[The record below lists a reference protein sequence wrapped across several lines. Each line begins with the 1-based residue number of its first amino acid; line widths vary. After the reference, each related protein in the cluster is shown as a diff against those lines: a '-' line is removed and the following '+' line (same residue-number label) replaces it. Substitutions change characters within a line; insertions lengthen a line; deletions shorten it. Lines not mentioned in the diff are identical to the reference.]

1 MNQPEPP
8 DPVLAPAGTALR
20 PALTLYLDV
29 HRNPEPSGEERRTA
43 GLFADRLAALGLDV
57 TRGVGGHGVV
67 GVLRNGEGPRVY
79 LRAELDALPLEE
91 RTGLPYAA
99 GNGAMH
105 ACGHDLHLAAATG
118 AADLLARAAERW
130 RGTLVV
136 LGQPAEETLTGAR
149 AMLEDG
155 LYERFGRPDVV
166 LAQHAAP
173 LPSGMV
179 AHGTRHAP
187 MTAASTALDVVLH
200 GRGGHAGTPHLAV
213 DPVVTA
219 AAVITRLQTVVS
231 RESSPADQLTLTV
244 GTVRAGT
251 AVNVVP
257 DTAELGIGLRAL
269 TDASLDRALAA
280 VERIVRA
287 ECAASACPREP
298 GITTVSR
305 TPALWGDPSA
315 TRAVRAA
322 HTGLYGSA
330 RVADWP
336 PSLASEDFPLYGGAG
351 AALHGEKDV
360 PLVYWMVGTA
370 SPRQWTAS
378 AGRLPPNHSPL
389 FAPDPRTALPAA
401 INALV
406 VAALSA
412 LAGPETPGRAAPG
425 PKSSRVGRRPAPE
438 PGAGTTPEPC

>member
-1 MNQPEPP
+1 MNQPEPATP
-8 DPVLAPAGTALR
+8 AAPALPHPALAPAGEALR

-43 GLFADRLAALGLDV
+43 ALFADRLAALGLAV

-67 GVLRNGEGPRVY
+67 GVLRNGDGPRVY

-91 RTGLPYAA
+91 RTGLPYAS

-118 AADLLARAAERW
+118 AADVLGRAAGRW
-130 RGTLVV
+130 RGTLVI

-179 AHGTRHAP
+179 AHGTPYAP
-187 MTAASTALDVVLH
+187 MTAASAALDVVLH

-219 AAVITRLQTVVS
+219 AAVITRLQTIVS
-231 RESSPADQLTLTV
+231 RETAPADQLALTV
-244 GTVRAGT
+244 GTLRAGT

-257 DTAELGIGLRAL
+257 DTARLGIGLRAL

-280 VERIVRA
+280 VERVVRA

-298 GITTVSR
+298 EIRTVSR
-305 TPALWGDPSA
+305 APALWGDPAA

-322 HTGLYGSA
+322 HTRLCGSA

-370 SPRQWTAS
+370 SPRQWAAS

-389 FAPDPRTALPAA
+389 FAPDPRTALEPA
-401 INALV
+401 ITALAA
-406 VAALSA
+406 AALSG
-412 LAGPETPGRAAPG
+412 LAGAEDSG
-425 PKSSRVGRRPAPE
+425 PRTDGE
-438 PGAGTTPEPC
+438 

>member
-1 MNQPEPP
+1 MNRSKPLRPA
-8 DPVLAPAGTALR
+8 LASAGQAVR

-29 HRNPEPSGEERRTA
+29 HRSPEVSGEERRTA
-43 GLFADRLAALGLDV
+43 ALFADRLAALGLEV
-57 TRGVGGHGVV
+57 TRGIGGHGVA

-79 LRAELDALPLEE
+79 VRAELDALPLTE
-91 RTGLPYAA
+91 RTGLPYAS

-105 ACGHDLHLAAATG
+105 ACGHDLHLAAAAGT
-118 AADLLARAAERW
+118 ADLLARTAADW

-155 LYERFGRPDVV
+155 LYARFGRPDVV
-166 LAQHAAP
+166 LAQHTAP
-173 LPSGMV
+173 LPAGMV
-179 AHGTRHAP
+179 AHGTP
-187 MTAASTALDVVLH
+187 YGPLTAASSALDVVLH

-219 AAVITRLQTVVS
+219 AAVITRLQTIVS
-231 RESSPADQLTLTV
+231 RESAPADQLTLTV
-244 GTVRAGT
+244 GTLRAGT

-305 TPALWGDPSA
+305 TPALWGDPAA
-315 TRAVRAA
+315 TRAVRDA
-322 HTGLYGSA
+322 HTALHGPE

-336 PSLASEDFPLYGGAG
+336 SSMASEDFPLYGGAG
-351 AALHGEKDV
+351 VALHGEKDV

-370 SPRQWTAS
+370 SPRQWAAA

-389 FAPDPRTALPAA
+389 FAPDVRTALPAA
-401 INALV
+401 ITSLTA
-406 VAALSA
+406 AALDR
-412 LAGPETPGRAAPG
+412 LAVAPGAEPAGRGRALT
-425 PKSSRVGRRPAPE
+425 E
-438 PGAGTTPEPC
+438 

>member
-1 MNQPEPP
+1 MNRPAPLP
-8 DPVLAPAGTALR
+8 SASAVPAVLAPVDRVVR

-29 HRNPEPSGEERRTA
+29 HRTPEVSGEERRTA
-43 GLFADRLAALGLDV
+43 ALLADRLAALGLEV
-57 TRGVGGHGVV
+57 TRGIGGHGVV

-79 LRAELDALPLEE
+79 LRAELDALPLTE
-91 RTGLPYAA
+91 RTGLPYAS

-118 AADLLARAAERW
+118 AAELLARAAAHW

-179 AHGTRHAP
+179 AHGTP
-187 MTAASTALDVVLH
+187 YGPVTAASTALDVVLH

-231 RESSPADQLTLTV
+231 RESSPADQVTLTV
-244 GTVRAGT
+244 GTLRAGT

-269 TDASLDRALAA
+269 TDASLDRALTA

-287 ECAASACPREP
+287 ECAASACPRGPE
-298 GITTVSR
+298 ITTVSR
-305 TPALWGDPSA
+305 TPALWGDTAA
-315 TRAVRAA
+315 TLAVRAA
-322 HTGLYGSA
+322 HTALHGTA
-330 RVADWP
+330 RVVDWP
-336 PSLASEDFPLYGGAG
+336 PSLASEDFPLYGDGG
-351 AALHGEKDV
+351 VTSHGESGV
-360 PLVYWMVGTA
+360 PLVYWMVGA
-370 SPRQWTAS
+370 AGPRQWADS
-378 AGRLPPNHSPL
+378 AGQLPPNHSPL
-389 FAPDPRTALPAA
+389 FAPDVRSALPHA
-401 INALV
+401 ITTLTA
-406 VAALSA
+406 AALDRLGA
-412 LAGPETPGRAAPG
+412 
-425 PKSSRVGRRPAPE
+425 E
-438 PGAGTTPEPC
+438 PV

>member
-1 MNQPEPP
+1 MNQPEPLGAAAASRP
-8 DPVLAPAGTALR
+8 GSLHPVLASAGEALR
-20 PALTLYLDV
+20 PALALYLDV
-29 HRNPEPSGEERRTA
+29 HRTPELSGEERRTA
-43 GLFADRLAALGLDV
+43 GLFADRLADLGLDV
-57 TRGVGGHGVV
+57 TRGIGGHGVV

-91 RTGLPYAA
+91 RTGLPYAS

-105 ACGHDLHLAAATG
+105 ACGHDLHLAAAAG
-118 AADLLARAAERW
+118 AADVLARAAAHW

-173 LPSGMV
+173 LPAGMV
-179 AHGTRHAP
+179 AHGTPYAP
-187 MTAASTALDVVLH
+187 MTAASTALDVVVH

-219 AAVITRLQTVVS
+219 AAVITRLQTIVS
-231 RESSPADQLTLTV
+231 RESAPGDQLTLTV
-244 GTVRAGT
+244 GTLRAGT

-257 DTAELGIGLRAL
+257 ETAELGIGLRAL
-269 TDASLDRALAA
+269 TDSSLDRALAA

-298 GITTVSR
+298 EITIISR
-305 TPALWGDPSA
+305 TPALWGDPAA

-322 HTGLYGSA
+322 HTGLYGAA

-351 AALHGEKDV
+351 AALHGEGEV
-360 PLVYWMVGTA
+360 PLVYWMIGTA

-389 FAPDPRTALPAA
+389 FAPDPRTALPPS
-401 INALV
+401 ITALTA
-406 VAALSA
+406 AALSG
-412 LAGPETPGRAAPG
+412 LTGLDLP
-425 PKSSRVGRRPAPE
+425 S
-438 PGAGTTPEPC
+438 

>member
-1 MNQPEPP
+1 MGPGTASGPGTTATGGAAPGALPEA
-8 DPVLAPAGTALR
+8 VRVALAPAREALR
-20 PALTLYLDV
+20 PALLLYLDV
-29 HRNPEPSGEERRTA
+29 HRAPELSGAESRTA

-67 GVLRNGEGPRVY
+67 GVLRNGEGPRVC
-79 LRAELDALPLEE
+79 LRAELDALPLTE
-91 RTGLPYAA
+91 RTGLPYAS

-118 AADLLARAAERW
+118 AAELLVQAAAHW

-149 AMLEDG
+149 AMLADG

-173 LPSGMV
+173 LPAGTV
-179 AHGTRHAP
+179 AHGTPHAP
-187 MTAASTALDVVLH
+187 MTSASLALDVVVH
-200 GRGGHAGTPHLAV
+200 GRGGHAGTPHLTV

-219 AAVITRLQTVVS
+219 ASLITRLQTVVS
-231 RESSPADQLTLTV
+231 RESAPGEQVVLTV
-244 GTVRAGT
+244 GTLRAGT

-269 TDASLDRALAA
+269 TDASLDRAAEA

-298 GITTVSR
+298 TIRQVSR
-305 TPALWGDPSA
+305 APALRVDPAA
-315 TRAVRAA
+315 TESVRAA
-322 HTGLYGSA
+322 HTALFGAA
-330 RVADWP
+330 RVHDWP
-336 PSLASEDFPLYGGAG
+336 PSPASEDFPLYGGADG
-351 AALHGEKDV
+351 PEGV
-360 PLVYWMVGTA
+360 PLVYWMTGTA
-370 SPRQWTAS
+370 GAGQWAAA

-389 FAPDPRTALPAA
+389 FAPEVRAALPPA
-401 INALV
+401 IDALT
-406 VAALSA
+406 VAALDR
-412 LAGPETPGRAAPG
+412 LAPA
-425 PKSSRVGRRPAPE
+425 GRRDAHP
-438 PGAGTTPEPC
+438 